1 MAGDDVADVLTEKP
15 DSRGASTPIGQEV
28 RRRHVFYVP
37 GYDPRDPAL
46 YRRLAALELRRFAKV
61 WDVSVQVDQSDVAD
75 ASVPSLRWGAR
86 LTAGDAEV
94 AATYETLRWDD
105 IVARDFAVP
114 LPLTLLRSVRTGF
127 EVVLTGTLWRIW
139 RASPWC
145 AVAWF
150 YPMATL
156 LVLAT
161 LAIWGAVAIAGFVGG
176 LASPLVG
183 VAAGLAFAAA
193 LVLVVV
199 TALRRS
205 GSFLVH
211 LIDDGRSQRR
221 YATRADKA
229 LDARVD
235 AFARRIRETVERGEA
250 DEVLVVGHSSGSFVA
265 IDAIARAFEAAPGFA
280 RGREFALLTVGASEL
295 LVAFHPRA
303 GWFRERIK
311 RLAIEPSLFWAE
323 VVGPWDTLNFPHR
336 DPVTEL
342 KLDVPADRPN
352 PTFRRAYLTKML
364 GRESIETLQ
373 KGWRVFRAHFQF
385 VMANEIRGPYDYF
398 SLVLGPW
405 TARSQ
410 FARTANG
417 QLMSP
422 KVEPAPPPLP
432 RPDWMPPLPNAK
444 S

>member
-1 MAGDDVADVLTEKP
+1 MAGDDVADVLTKKP
-15 DSRGASTPIGQEV
+15 DSRGASTPIVQEV

-114 LPLTLLRSVRTGF
+114 LPLTLLRSIRTGF

-150 YPMATL
+150 YPMATVV
-156 LVLAT
+156 VLAA
-161 LAIWGAVAIAGFVGG
+161 LAGWGAATIAGLVGG
-176 LASPLVG
+176 LFSPIVG
-183 VAAGLAFAAA
+183 VVAGLAFAAA
-193 LVLVVV
+193 LVLGVV

-221 YATRADKA
+221 YATRADTA

-235 AFARRIRETVERGEA
+235 AFARRIRETVESGEA

-303 GWFRERIK
+303 GWFRDRIK
-311 RLAIEPSLFWAE
+311 RLAVEPSLFWAE

-364 GRESIETLQ
+364 GRESITTLQ

-417 QLMSP
+417 RLMSP

-432 RPDWMPPLPNAK
+432 RPDWMPPLPKDKA
-444 S
+444 